1 MYKKMRTKNGL
12 SILASPMDHMTSVS
26 LSVWVGVGG
35 RHESKKESGISHL
48 LEHML
53 FKGTFSRT
61 AKELKEAVEGVG
73 GAFNGFTSD
82 EVTCYMVKVPSD
94 YMELGLDVLADMV
107 QNARISEEDL
117 EKEKFVVL
125 EEIKMYRD
133 LPGDYVLDLLSEIM
147 WPDNALGR
155 PLTGTVASVNSL
167 TRDELVDFRNTNY
180 NPTNIAVVAAGR
192 IDSKKFFASAEKK
205 FQAAKKGKAA
215 SFENAKVTQRTPRVR
230 ICREKT
236 KQTHLA
242 FGFHAEDKNIKE
254 RFAMKL
260 ANVVFGGNMSS
271 RLFEELRE
279 KYGLCYDISSSYKR
293 HSDKGEIH
301 IHAGVDTGKALQS
314 AVAILDETKKLKSLG
329 VTVDELARAK
339 KYIKGQFLLAME
351 STSSRMMW
359 LGDRLLIHKRIPEV
373 KEVLENIDAVTAED
387 IKKVVEK
394 VFKPNL
400 CNLAI
405 VGKFT
410 EKERNKIKKEISLL

>member
-12 SILASPMDHMTSVS
+12 NVLVSPMEHMTSVS

-35 RHESKKESGISHL
+35 RHEFKKESGISHL

-117 EKEKFVVL
+117 QKEKFVVL

-155 PLTGTVASVNSL
+155 PLTGTIESVNSL
-167 TRDELVDFRNTNY
+167 TRDELVSFRDTNY

-192 IDSKKFFASAEKK
+192 IDSKKFFDFAEKK
-205 FQAAKKGKAA
+205 FCTAKKGKLS
-215 SFENAKVTQRTPRVR
+215 SFENAKITQRVPRVK

-236 KQTHLA
+236 KQTHIA
-242 FGFHAEDKNIKE
+242 FGFHAEDKNVRE
-254 RFAMKL
+254 RFALKL

-301 IHAGVDTGKALQS
+301 IHAGVDTSKALQS

-329 VTVDELARAK
+329 VTEDELDRAK
-339 KYIKGQFLLAME
+339 KYIKGQFSLAME

-359 LGDRLLIHKRIPEV
+359 LGDRFMIHKRIPEV
-373 KEVLENIDAVTAED
+373 KEVLDNIDAVTVKD
-387 IKKVVEK
+387 IKKVLEN
-394 VFKPNL
+394 VFKPTL

-410 EKERNKIKKEISLL
+410 ERERNKIKKEISLL